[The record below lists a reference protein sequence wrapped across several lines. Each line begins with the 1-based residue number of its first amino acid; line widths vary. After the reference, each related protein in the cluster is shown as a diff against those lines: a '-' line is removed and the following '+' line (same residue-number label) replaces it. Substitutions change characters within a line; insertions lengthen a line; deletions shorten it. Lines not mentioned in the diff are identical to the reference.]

1 MIQRLWNQI
10 RYQDKGL
17 NGAKFCGGRR
27 LKHKQGKTEDRN
39 QRKPWTVRPRRK
51 KVEKVLQ

>member
-39 QRKPWTVRPRRK
+39 QRKSWTVRPRRK